1 MEKNSVIFF
10 DFDGTI
16 ADTMSHLTGIM
27 NRISG
32 EFGFKKI
39 KKEDLEELKGERTKD
54 VFGKIGIPIIRI
66 PVVLKKTRQILT
78 GIISKIKPIQG
89 MPEVLN
95 LLKEEGYKLGI
106 ITSAPKESVDKFL
119 EKNGLNLFD
128 FIYSEGNIFGKDK
141 VMTNIMKEKNLNPKQ
156 VFYVG
161 DETRDIEAAKRAGI
175 KTIAVTWGFNNEKI
189 LLKESPDHL
198 IKKPADLLEILR
210 KKP

>member
-1 MEKNSVIFF
+1 
-10 DFDGTI
+10 
-16 ADTMSHLTGIM
+16 
-27 NRISG
+27 
-32 EFGFKKI
+32 
-39 KKEDLEELKGERTKD
+39 
-54 VFGKIGIPIIRI
+54 
-66 PVVLKKTRQILT
+66 
-78 GIISKIKPIQG
+78 

>member
-1 MEKNSVIFF
+1 MEKNLVILF

-39 KKEDLEELKGERTKD
+39 KKEELEELKGERTKD

-66 PVVLKKTRQILT
+66 PVVLKKTREILAN
-78 GIISKIKPIQG
+78 IIGKIKPIRE

-95 LLKEEGYKLGI
+95 LLKKEGYKLGI
-106 ITSAPKESVDKFL
+106 ITSAPKKSVEEFL

-141 VMTNIMKEKNLNPKQ
+141 IMTNIVAERNLSPEQ

-161 DETRDIEAAKRAGI
+161 DETRDIEAAKKAGI

-189 LLKESPDHL
+189 LSREKPDYL
-198 IKKPADLLEILR
+198 IKKPEELIKILSDF
-210 KKP
+210 